1 LPITMLRGLV
11 RLLKK
16 RWFLSALGVAVS
28 LGFTVRGIAPAIPR
42 DAPVAVFM
50 FTMFCIGL
58 TATPSA
64 LLRALTNWRATLV
77 SLGFGYL
84 IAPAMAFVSGWV
96 LLDPESDLFR
106 GWILVGCTST
116 TISSAIVYA
125 RSAGANA
132 TLALFLSNISSVA
145 SPLMTPVLIGVL
157 LSKQIDVPVAPM
169 MKTLFLS
176 VLAPVL
182 LAQVVLVVAARMV
195 APLRVYVG
203 VFSQVGIL
211 LIVFMSMA
219 RTFHLA
225 PPVFYR
231 ELPGVVTVLVVLSV
245 ALYAAMSTGSYSA
258 ARRAG
263 LGAAD
268 AVAVAYASG
277 QKTMAVTVVLADR
290 FFSPVAAVPILV
302 YHLTQLVCGELD
314 SGFYRRRIDK
324 GEGQPGAGPDDGR
337 SGTVSRT

>member
-1 LPITMLRGLV
+1 LPATMCLGLV
-11 RLLKK
+11 RRLKK
-16 RWFLSALGVAVS
+16 RWFLFALGVAVS
-28 LGFTVRGIAPAIPR
+28 LGFCLRNIAPVIPR
-42 DAPVAVFM
+42 DAPVALFM

-64 LLRALTNWRATLV
+64 LLRSLTNWRATLV
-77 SLGFGYL
+77 CLGFSYL
-84 IAPAMAFVSGWV
+84 MAPGVAFVSGWM
-96 LLDPESDLFR
+96 LLDPASDLFR
-106 GWILVGCTST
+106 GWVLVGCTST

-132 TLALFLSNISSVA
+132 TLALVLSNISSVA
-145 SPLMTPVLIGVL
+145 SPMLTPVLVGVL

-176 VLAPVL
+176 VVAPVL
-182 LAQVVLVVAARMV
+182 FAQIVLVVAARLV
-195 APLRVYVG
+195 APIRPHVG
-203 VFSQVGIL
+203 IFSQVGIV

-231 ELPGVVTVLVVLSV
+231 ELPGAVTVLVVLSV
-245 ALYAAMSTGSYSA
+245 ALYAALSTGSYSA

-263 LGAAD
+263 LGPAD
-268 AVAVAYASG
+268 AVAVAYTSG

-314 SGFYRRRIDK
+314 AGFYRRQIGK
-324 GEGQPGAGPDDGR
+324 GQGLPVSEPDTAR